1 MEHYRHTN
9 PPPSESE
16 YFAQLYRIYSGL
28 KTPAFL
34 SRDADKKDY
43 MYTPSV
49 NAEKDVPTLRRFVQE
64 NPLCAL
70 VTQTGAGLVA
80 SHIPMMLYEDNL
92 GFGTLKGHVARAN
105 SQWQDFNTSEDALA
119 IFTGPQHY
127 VSASWYP
134 SKATHGK
141 EVPTWNYVAVHVY
154 GRMRIVEDSDW
165 LLEHL
170 RDLTDKNEQIVET
183 PWRVDDA
190 PQGFI
195 AKLSKAIV
203 GIELVVSRVEGKWK
217 VSQNRS
223 EQDAAGVI
231 KGLDSIGTPASTA
244 MKELVSS
251 RRPR

>member
-1 MEHYRHTN
+1 
-9 PPPSESE
+9 
-16 YFAQLYRIYSGL
+16 
-28 KTPAFL
+28 
-34 SRDADKKDY
+34 

-49 NAEKDVPTLRRFVQE
+49 NAEKDVPTLRTFVRD
-64 NPLCAL
+64 NPLCTL
-70 VTQTGAGLVA
+70 VTQTGEGLVA
-80 SHIPMMLYEDNL
+80 SHIPMMLYEDNV
-92 GFGTLKGHVARAN
+92 GFGTLRGHVARAN
-105 SQWQDFNTSEDALA
+105 SQWKDFSTSEDALA

-127 VSASWYP
+127 ISPSWYP

-141 EVPTWNYVAVHVY
+141 EVPTWNYVAVHAY

-165 LLEHL
+165 LLKHL
-170 RDLTDKNEQIVET
+170 RDLTDKNEQIIET
-183 PWRVDDA
+183 PWSVDDA
-190 PQGFI
+190 PQDFI

-217 VSQNRS
+217 VSQNRN

-231 KGLDSIGTPASTA
+231 KGLDSIGTPASKA